1 MNNKVS
7 GHERENKSVCQ
18 TKGPFNVSV
27 KLKVTGE
34 REIRG
39 QNGWMNK
46 I

>member
-34 REIRG
+34 EKYEGRMDG
-39 QNGWMNK
+39 
-46 I
+46 